1 MWNSVSK
8 YNFSRFWPPEKS
20 VFELMTNLKFSFS
33 ESGPGSVHIPPK
45 PIFLFKFSNFQGYP
59 ENAPNHILSSN
70 SAGKILKMAI
80 KSEPLGLCSWHFWH
94 FGFSMWLLN
103 GAYFKDFKIFDL
115 AWIWRIWLELS
126 RHYCIQYS
134 SNELVSQWNAR
145 FNIQRKPRKCWG
157 LLRDLSFG
165 LFDHKKIPGLFQD
178 FSKILAKF
186 QDFSGLVG
194 TMH

>member
-80 KSEPLGLCSWHFWH
+80 NSESLGLCSWNFWNLL
-94 FGFSMWLLN
+94 FSMRLSN
-103 GAYFKDFKIFDL
+103 GEYFKDFKFFTWHGFD
-115 AWIWRIWLELS
+115 EFG
-126 RHYCIQYS
+126 
-134 SNELVSQWNAR
+134 WND
-145 FNIQRKPRKCWG
+145 P
-157 LLRDLSFG
+157 
-165 LFDHKKIPGLFQD
+165 
-178 FSKILAKF
+178 
-186 QDFSGLVG
+186 
-194 TMH
+194 TEY